1 MSHVNDTQASLSMSK
16 TCRPKE
22 ILNLWVGLVLMIIRI
37 RTYLAM
43 LRLTYHTHPTVWWSW
58 HSFSFKYLADVF
70 PCSDDD
76 NDDNQPRSKSLDES
90 IKEAVDAAKR

>member
-1 MSHVNDTQASLSMSK
+1 MSLENDTQASLSMSK

-43 LRLTYHTHPTVWWSW
+43 LRLTYHTHPTMWWSW
-58 HSFSFKYLADVF
+58 RFQFKYLDDVI

-76 NDDNQPRSKSLDES
+76 NGDNQPRSKSLDES